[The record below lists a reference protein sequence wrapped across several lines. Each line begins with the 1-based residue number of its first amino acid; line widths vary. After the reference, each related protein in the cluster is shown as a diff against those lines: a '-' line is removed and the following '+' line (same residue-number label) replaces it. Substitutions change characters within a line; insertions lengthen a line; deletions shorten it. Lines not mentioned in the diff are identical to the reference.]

1 MIVGHYIWSAGI
13 GGIEKLTI
21 ELARTQIKNGITP
34 HLLVGKNKGEW
45 LSVVQQEF
53 NYTCCNLSNG
63 YFTSL
68 QSLRIMRRFFAAVD
82 VIHLHT
88 FHPMVCWSAVHSGKP
103 IVYHVHGNWAS
114 GRAEKITDK
123 IKRYLLR
130 YFLKNYAHTILFNS
144 AYTQQRFS
152 ALFKLNN
159 NTTRVIHNGCVAVAP
174 INNQQASTKF
184 IVGSCGRLASVKRMD
199 RVLFAFTLFAK
210 NKTDVQLTI
219 VGDGPLMNELKLLAK
234 HLNITNLL
242 HLVGASN
249 NVASE
254 LAQFTVAVLGSQGE
268 SFGLVAIE
276 CLQQNKPTLV
286 YADGGGLT
294 EIMQLV
300 DAKNITN
307 NDDDMSNLLNVYYLQ
322 WKANNLKF
330 EFTPHWRNYF
340 SIARFEKDIASI
352 YTQVY
357 SNDCSQKPLATK

>member
-1 MIVGHYIWSAGI
+1 MVVGHYIWSAGI

-21 ELARTQIKNGITP
+21 DLARTQTLSGITP
-34 HLLVGKNKGEW
+34 HLLIGATKGEW
-45 LSVVQQEF
+45 LPIVQQEF
-53 NYTCCNLSNG
+53 EHTCCNLSNG

-68 QSLRIMRRFFAAVD
+68 QSLRSMRSFFAAVD

-88 FHPMVCWSAVHSGKP
+88 FHPMVCWSAARSGKP
-103 IVYHVHGNWAS
+103 VVYHVHGNWTS

-130 YFLKNYAHTILFNS
+130 KFLQNYVSIVLFNS

-152 ALFKLNN
+152 ALFNLDTNIN
-159 NTTRVIHNGCVAVAP
+159 CVIHNGCVAVAP
-174 INNQQASTKF
+174 INNQVSTTKF
-184 IVGSCGRLASVKRMD
+184 VVGSCGRLATVKRMD

-210 NKTDVQLTI
+210 NKTDVQLTL

-234 HLNITNLL
+234 QLNITKLVNF
-242 HLVGASN
+242 VGASN
-249 NVASE
+249 NVTNE

-322 WKANNLKF
+322 WKANNLNF

-340 SIARFEKDIASI
+340 SINRFERDVANV
-352 YTQVY
+352 YTQVL
-357 SNDCSQKPLATK
+357 Q